1 MKSASSLPPVAGKW
15 FNRNVFGFGLTSL
28 LGDIC
33 HEMATAVLPQ
43 FMQAIGSSA
52 AALGFIE
59 GVADALSSFVKIGAG
74 YQSDKIGRRKAL
86 SVVGYAL
93 TAVAQAVFAFALVWP
108 LILLGRALGWLGR
121 GIRGPLRDA
130 MLAESVAPQD
140 RGKAFGF
147 HRTGDTAGAILGPLA
162 AFAVL
167 TWATTHPLIVQA
179 VNSWLPRDAAAHGGA
194 FRIIFLLTL
203 IPGILSVLSMVF
215 LITEK
220 RRARNHE
227 MRFMATL
234 RGLPRDYR
242 SFLLAVGLFGLAD
255 FAPTLMILR
264 ATTSL
269 EPTLGLLDASRYAAL
284 LYLLRNV
291 VYAAAS
297 YPIGALSDRFSRTRY
312 LAVGY
317 AVAVVTFVGFAV
329 AVPSLWWFGA
339 CFVLA
344 GIFIAWEDTT
354 EGVAVRDYVDES
366 VAGTAYG
373 VLGVVNG
380 IGDFVSSI
388 VVGLFWTSFGAP
400 WGFAFAVVVGAAG
413 TIFMA
418 CLRVRPAR
426 ARLSP

>member
-1 MKSASSLPPVAGKW
+1 MKSSNPVLPVVGKW

-43 FMQAIGSSA
+43 FMQMIGSSA

-59 GVADALSSFVKIGAG
+59 GAADALSSFVKIGSG
-74 YQSDKIGRRKAL
+74 YRSDKIGRRKAW
-86 SVVGYAL
+86 SVAGYAL
-93 TAVAQAVFAFALVWP
+93 TAVAGAVFVFAFAWP
-108 LILLGRALGWLGR
+108 LILVGRALGWLGR

-147 HRTGDTAGAILGPLA
+147 HRAGDTAGAVLGPLA

-167 TWATTHPLIVQA
+167 TWATTHPSIVQA
-179 VNSWLPRDAAAHGGA
+179 VDSWLPRGAAAHGGA
-194 FRIIFLLTL
+194 YRLIFLLTL
-203 IPGILSVLSMVF
+203 VPGLLSVMSMIF

-220 RRARNHE
+220 RRPQNRE
-227 MRFMATL
+227 MRFVATL
-234 RGLPRDYR
+234 RSLPHEYR

-264 ATTSL
+264 ATTTMES
-269 EPTLGLLDASRYAAL
+269 TLGLLDASRYAAL

-312 LAVGY
+312 LAMGY
-317 AVAVVTFVGFAV
+317 ALAVVTFIGFAV
-329 AVPSLWWFGA
+329 AVPSLWWFAA

-344 GIFIAWEDTT
+344 GVFIAWEDTM
-354 EGVAVRDYVDES
+354 EGVIVRDYVDES
-366 VAGTAYG
+366 VSGTAYG

-380 IGDFVSSI
+380 IGDFVSSM
-388 VVGLFWTSFGAP
+388 VVGCFWTIFGAP

-413 TIFMA
+413 TILMA
-418 CLRVRPAR
+418 CLRTRPALMR
-426 ARLSP
+426 SSP